1 MRKLFLTLSLLA
13 VSAVLYKCTQV
24 EYVETPRIEPVFSE
38 QARQI
43 GELYAETL
51 TATAKEMKKQKVKL
65 TDKGSIFRIS
75 QNVIWDH

>member
-1 MRKLFLTLSLLA
+1 MKRLFLTLSLLA
-13 VSAVLYKCTQV
+13 ASAVLYKCTQV
-24 EYVETPRIEPVFSE
+24 EYVETRVEPVFSE
-38 QARQI
+38 QARQM

-51 TATAKEMKKQKVKL
+51 TATAKKIKKQKVKL